1 MADDEKKVTICNQN
15 LFGFHNIPIAKS
27 VHMFRKKFKTK
38 TPYPIKMK
46 YSVIAK
52 IFGYFIFRSGRFGSP
67 DSDYSAAGFGCS
79 DGSAADP
86 VRSVYSAADG
96 YFD

>member
-1 MADDEKKVTICNQN
+1 
-15 LFGFHNIPIAKS
+15 
-27 VHMFRKKFKTK
+27 
-38 TPYPIKMK
+38 MK
-46 YSVIAK
+46 YSVNAK
-52 IFGYFIFRSGRFGSP
+52 IFGYFIFRSGRFGSS